1 MDFRHIKST
10 TVQIADAMHPLLPGE
25 AKYRGYVHRLV
36 QFTVEHQLLDGET
49 WRVFVDQFRLHSD
62 SDNCW
67 RGEYWGKMM
76 RGGCMTY
83 ACTKNERL
91 YRTLE
96 ASVLDLL
103 GTQDAEGRI
112 TTYPKEKEFNG
123 WDMWVRKYVMLGLL
137 FFYDICKNR
146 GLRGRILRAAK
157 RHADYIVRAIGDGA
171 GQKPILETSAV
182 WGGLNSASVLEPFV
196 LLYERTA
203 EPAYLRFSEYIA
215 GTGMCKDMDL
225 IGTCLRKSAYPYQ
238 FRHTKAYEMMSC
250 FEGLLE
256 LYRVTGENDYLQ
268 AATNFADMVAETDIT
283 AIGCA
288 GCTHELLDHAAVR
301 QTEYSDT
308 VMQETCV
315 TVTWMKLCGKLL
327 YLTGESRF
335 ADRIERSA
343 LNAMAGAVNTE
354 CQDMHRAQAMVYTS
368 GEPES
373 VPHEPYPFD
382 SYSPLFDN
390 RRGVKVGGFKRMQ
403 NGRSYGC
410 CACIGSAGTAL
421 TELFG
426 VTEGN
431 NTLYVNLYA
440 ACTVRTR
447 LCGSPVALDM
457 RANLAKSGKIRI
469 RVRAAAP
476 FTLALRVPAWS
487 KTFRVRTDGTPQCG
501 EVAQGYFRLELD
513 KAECTVEIEVCDD
526 LQVCRLNGKFS
537 LSKGPYVLAA
547 DRRFTADLAKPVRL
561 AQTLRATP
569 FRPAQTDCFHPNIA
583 LRVKTDGAPLLVFD
597 YAETAKNYDD
607 EISGATVWF
616 AERTDEAKEG
626 APEA

>member
-1 MDFRHIKST
+1 MYFEQEKSETEQIKN
-10 TVQIADAMHPLLPGE
+10 VLHPLLPGE
-25 AKYRGYVHRLV
+25 ARYHGYIDRLV
-36 QFTVEHQLLDGET
+36 RFTVEHQLLDAQT
-49 WRVFVDQFRLHSD
+49 WQMFVDQFRLHSD

-146 GLRGRILRAAK
+146 GLRGRILRAAE

-182 WGGLNSASVLEPFV
+182 WGGLNSASILEPFV

-203 EPAYLRFSEYIA
+203 APSYLRFSEYIA

-225 IGTCLRKSAYPYQ
+225 IGTCLHKSAYPYQ
-238 FRHTKAYEMMSC
+238 FKHTKAYEMMSC

-268 AATNFADMVAETDIT
+268 AAINFADMVAETDIT

-288 GCTHELLDHAAVR
+288 GCTHELFDHAAVR
-301 QTEYSDT
+301 QTEYSDM

-315 TVTWMKLCGKLL
+315 TVTWMKLCSKLL

-335 ADRIERSA
+335 ADQIERSA

-354 CQDMHRAQAMVYTS
+354 CQDMHRAKAMVYTN

-373 VPHEPYPFD
+373 VPHEPFPFD
-382 SYSPLFDN
+382 SYSPLFNN
-390 RRGVKVGGFKRMQ
+390 RRGEKVGGFKRMQ

-421 TELFG
+421 SEIFG
-426 VTEGN
+426 VLKGEN
-431 NTLYVNLYA
+431 ALYVNLYA
-440 ACTVRTR
+440 KCSVRTA
-447 LCGSPVALDM
+447 LNGNDVALDLS
-457 RANLAKSGKIRI
+457 ADLAKSGTVRI
-469 RVRAAAP
+469 RVRAGAP

-487 KTFRVRTDGTPQCG
+487 SGFCVQINGRPQGRQTEKGYLPLSLDQG
-501 EVAQGYFRLELD
+501 ESV
-513 KAECTVEIEVCDD
+513 VEIAVGND
-526 LQVCRLNGKFS
+526 LQVHRLNGKF
-537 LSKGPYVLAA
+537 LLTKGPFVLAA
-547 DRRFTADLAKPVRL
+547 DKRFTPDLGAPVRL
-561 AQTLRATP
+561 LRGAKRLP
-569 FRPAQTDCFHPNIA
+569 LSVVRRDGFHPNIA
-583 LRVKTDGAPLLVFD
+583 LQIKTDGAPLLVFD

-616 AERTDEAKEG
+616 NETADGTAEK
-626 APEA
+626 